1 MNHRTRSSITNGLRV
16 VGPQRWPLL
25 GCIHCLALIALC
37 VLTAPLARSEA
48 VREEDDTAQGAREII
63 RMTVTPADEPT
74 PAFKYR
80 LTYRPHELK
89 PGNSVAHY
97 MRSFPEGG
105 VQRTWQTVRE
115 KYGESVDE
123 WYAGS
128 TPLSQL
134 PIDDFKNAARSFD
147 GLVENHMQNA
157 ARARDTD
164 WGVNF
169 EDIKG
174 TEIITFL
181 LPEIQSMRE
190 IERAMSLQT
199 RLAIL
204 EGRYDDAIDLMRMSY
219 RLGRDVGQQPILVS
233 NLVGIAICSITNMDV
248 VDLIAAPNSPNMYW
262 ALTELPRPQV
272 SLRDSLRLEL
282 AIGPRMFEF
291 LDSPETKNLT
301 HDEWNALW
309 KRSARLTQMVHSTNF
324 ADDSLAAEF
333 QPLLFGLLGYAH
345 ARDRLFVWGYSTD
358 EIDAM
363 AVGQVLSI
371 YSARAYQTFA
381 DEWEKVAYFDYLTG
395 KKLYRNLQQLE
406 EDAGWFGSGPDR
418 ELVPIASPLLPAV
431 HAAQSAVF
439 RSERDLDALRVIEAL
454 RMHAAQNEGRWPKNL
469 DEITCVPVPRNV
481 ATGEQFE
488 YRLDGDTAILVLPM
502 SDGFHQEKQY
512 ELTLAK

>member
-1 MNHRTRSSITNGLRV
+1 MNNASFHPTARRASAIRFLSITV
-16 VGPQRWPLL
+16 F
-25 GCIHCLALIALC
+25 C
-37 VLTAPLARSEA
+37 VTISPSIARSEA
-48 VREEDDTAQGAREII
+48 VREQDDTVQGNREII

-80 LTYRPHELK
+80 LTHRLHELQ

-105 VQRTWQTVRE
+105 VERTWQRVRE
-115 KYGESVDE
+115 KHGEAMDE
-123 WYAGS
+123 WYAGG
-128 TPLSQL
+128 TPLSKL
-134 PIDDFKNAARSFD
+134 PFEDFKDAATSFD
-147 GLVENHMQNA
+147 RLVDHMKMA
-157 ARARDTD
+157 VLSRETD

-169 EDIKG
+169 EGLKG
-174 TEIITFL
+174 PEIISFL

-204 EGRYDDAIDLMRMSY
+204 EGRYDDAIDMLRMSY

-233 NLVGIAICSITNMDV
+233 NLVGIAICSMTNSDV
-248 VDLIAAPNSPNMYW
+248 VDLIASPNSPNMYW
-262 ALTELPRPQV
+262 ALTELPQPQV

-291 LDSPETKNLT
+291 LDNPEGKKLS

-324 ADDSLAAEF
+324 ADDSLAADF
-333 QPLLFGLLGYAH
+333 QPLAFGLLGYAH
-345 ARDRLFVWGYSTD
+345 ARDRLYAWGYSTG

-381 DEWEKVAYFDYLTG
+381 DEWEKVGYFDYQTG
-395 KKLYRNLQQLE
+395 KKLYRNMQELE
-406 EDAGWFGSGPDR
+406 DDLGIFGSSPDR
-418 ELVPIASPLLPAV
+418 ELIPIASALLPAV
-431 HAAQSAVF
+431 QAAQSAVF

-454 RMHAAQNEGRWPKNL
+454 RMHAAQNEGKWPKTL
-469 DEITCVPVPRNV
+469 EEITCVPVPRNV
-481 ATGEQFE
+481 ATGEHFE

-502 SDGFHQEKQY
+502 SDGFHLEKQY